1 MNTKNKFLYVFLI
14 IITLGFILIYWKKKY
29 KQTETKNYL
38 SKNTKLNFDFDI
50 FLANLGGAK
59 NIANV
64 SSTQKVLKINFHNK
78 ELVNILKLK
87 ELDGISGMTF
97 QTKSI
102 SLVVGNVAK
111 HLEEQI
117 NGVL

>member
-1 MNTKNKFLYVFLI
+1 M
-14 IITLGFILIYWKKKY
+14 
-29 KQTETKNYL
+29 
-38 SKNTKLNFDFDI
+38 
-50 FLANLGGAK
+50 
-59 NIANV
+59 
-64 SSTQKVLKINFHNK
+64 KINFHNK